1 MMENGYDGKF
11 AEKFSGLAI
20 SNAADTIRSS
30 NANHNHQND
39 SSLFQVMK
47 AVEAAE
53 ATIKQQVEENLRLR
67 TELQHKIL
75 ELDRYKLDESM
86 AQRSPSVDPWS
97 EGLQT
102 SFQAHQ
108 PVPTVDGQD
117 NRIKSVR
124 NTYVVLHQE
133 SQNPTTDAPI
143 QSHAETQSNNGTVNG
158 TMKLPTDNAGSS
170 HLVFAIYH
178 IIFSRKV

>member
-1 MMENGYDGKF
+1 MDR
-11 AEKFSGLAI
+11 
-20 SNAADTIRSS
+20 T
-30 NANHNHQND
+30 
-39 SSLFQVMK
+39 SLVCPLHVIVCLLTYYGQ
-47 AVEAAE
+47 
-53 ATIKQQVEENLRLR
+53 
-67 TELQHKIL
+67 
-75 ELDRYKLDESM
+75 KLDESM

-143 QSHAETQSNNGTVNG
+143 QSHAETQSNNGTING

-170 HLVFAIYH
+170 HLSSPSTTS
-178 IIFSRKV
+178 FSPGRYFTSNAENEVPLLISFLKAVLVKYLNKCR

>member
-1 MMENGYDGKF
+1 MKSEIKWNEVKESKKPYTDTEAEREMMENGYDGKF

-30 NANHNHQND
+30 NANNNHQND

-75 ELDRYKLDESM
+75 ELDRYV
-86 AQRSPSVDPWS
+86 SPAPLIFHSFLQQFPSIIIIYDNIQNCWYILLGCEACFSTLILLTAVNFIYLFIVG
-97 EGLQT
+97 GL
-102 SFQAHQ
+102 
-108 PVPTVDGQD
+108 VG
-117 NRIKSVR
+117 
-124 NTYVVLHQE
+124 VVL
-133 SQNPTTDAPI
+133 
-143 QSHAETQSNNGTVNG
+143 
-158 TMKLPTDNAGSS
+158 
-170 HLVFAIYH
+170 
-178 IIFSRKV
+178 